1 MDGIIFSYSED
12 YLMVDLEKDITE
24 KVSNISNEFIILLK
38 ENGLL
43 NQFLK
48 SFITNIICSKVDL
61 KINFEEINKDFCIK
75 NKIIDEKNLLK
86 FLSLKGMTLED
97 HKKNL
102 ENSEKIKSIA
112 LQEFS
117 KNAETE
123 FIKSKTLMDQYTYSL
138 ITVKESDLAYELYLQ
153 IDSEEAE
160 FSALA
165 KKYSSEGNTNKM
177 GVIGPQGLGQVHPVL
192 KEKLSTAK
200 KGELLNPFK
209 IDSWWV
215 IVRLEEKVE
224 AKLDDFVRQRI
235 TLSLFDKWVN
245 ILTINTSQK
254 LIINTTN

>member
-1 MDGIIFSYSED
+1 MIASYSED
-12 YLMVDLEKDITE
+12 YLMIDLEKDITE
-24 KVSNISNEFIILLK
+24 KVSDLSDEFINLLR

-43 NQFLK
+43 NKFLK
-48 SFITNIICSKVDL
+48 NFITNIICSKVDL
-61 KINFEEINKDFCIK
+61 KINYEEINKDFCKK

-86 FLSLKGMTLED
+86 FLSLKGMNLDD

-102 ENSEKIKSIA
+102 ENSEKIKIIA

-123 FIKSKTLMDQYTYSL
+123 FINSKTLLDQYTYSL

-153 IDSEEAE
+153 IDSKEAE
-160 FSALA
+160 FSVLA
-165 KKYSSEGNTNKM
+165 SKYSLEGNTNKM
-177 GVIGPQGLGQVHPVL
+177 GVIGPQGLGNVHPVL
-192 KEKLSTAK
+192 KEKLLTAK

-209 IDSWWV
+209 VDSWWV
-215 IVRLEEKVE
+215 ILRLEEKVD

-245 ILTINTSQK
+245 ILTINSSKK
-254 LIINTTN
+254 LINNPTN

>member
-1 MDGIIFSYSED
+1 MI
-12 YLMVDLEKDITE
+12 DLEKEITE
-24 KVSNISNEFIILLK
+24 KVSNISNEFITLLR

-43 NQFLK
+43 NQFLRN
-48 SFITNIICSKVDL
+48 FITNIICSMVDL
-61 KINFEEINKDFCIK
+61 KINFEDINKDFCKK
-75 NKIIDEKNLLK
+75 NKLKDEKDLFK
-86 FLSLKGMTLED
+86 FLSMKGMSLED

-102 ENSEKIKSIA
+102 ENSEKVKFIA

-123 FIKSKTLMDQYTYSL
+123 FINSKTLLDQYTYSL

-165 KKYSSEGNTNKM
+165 KKYSSEGNINKM
-177 GVIGPQGLGQVHPVL
+177 GVIGPQGLGSVHPVL
-192 KEKLSTAK
+192 KEKLLTAN

-209 IDSWWV
+209 IDNWWV

-245 ILTINTSQK
+245 ILTINSSRK
-254 LIINTTN
+254 LIENIKTEVI

>member
-1 MDGIIFSYSED
+1 MI
-12 YLMVDLEKDITE
+12 DLEKEITE
-24 KVSNISNEFIILLK
+24 KVSNISNEFITLLR

-43 NQFLK
+43 NQFLRN
-48 SFITNIICSKVDL
+48 FITNIICSMVDL
-61 KINFEEINKDFCIK
+61 KINFEDINKDFCKK
-75 NKIIDEKNLLK
+75 NKLKDEKDLFK
-86 FLSLKGMTLED
+86 FLSMKGMSLED

-102 ENSEKIKSIA
+102 ENSEKVKFIA

-123 FIKSKTLMDQYTYSL
+123 FINSKTLLDQYTYSL

-153 IDSEEAE
+153 IDSQEAE

-165 KKYSSEGNTNKM
+165 NKYSSEGNTNKK
-177 GVIGPQGLGQVHPVL
+177 GVIGPQGLGNVHPVL
-192 KEKLSTAK
+192 KEKLLTAK

-209 IDSWWV
+209 VDSWWV

-245 ILTINTSQK
+245 VLTINSSRK
-254 LIINTTN
+254 IIENNTKEVI

>member
-1 MDGIIFSYSED
+1 MI
-12 YLMVDLEKDITE
+12 DLEKDITE
-24 KVSNISNEFIILLK
+24 KVNSLSNDFIVLLK

-48 SFITNIICSKVDL
+48 NFITNLICSKFDL

-75 NKIIDEKNLLK
+75 NKIKDEKNLLK
-86 FLSLKGMTLED
+86 FLTLQGLSLED

-102 ENSEKIKSIA
+102 EKSEKIKFIA

-123 FIKSKTLMDQYTYSL
+123 FINSKTMLDQYTYSL
-138 ITVKESDLAYELYLQ
+138 LTVKESDLAHELYLQ
-153 IDSEEAE
+153 IESEEAE
-160 FSALA
+160 FSLLA
-165 KKYSSEGNTNKM
+165 KKYSSEGNTNKL
-177 GVIGPQGLGQVHPVL
+177 GVIGPQGLGNVHPVL
-192 KEKLSTAK
+192 KEKLLTAK

-209 IDSWWV
+209 VDNWWV

-245 ILTINTSQK
+245 ILTINSIKK
-254 LIINTTN
+254 LIDNTTL